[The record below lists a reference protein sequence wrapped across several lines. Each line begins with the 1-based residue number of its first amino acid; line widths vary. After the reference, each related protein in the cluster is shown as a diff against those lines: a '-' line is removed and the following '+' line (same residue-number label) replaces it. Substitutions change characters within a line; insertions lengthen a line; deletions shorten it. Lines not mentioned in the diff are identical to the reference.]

1 MENYKNESNF
11 SYCNPARIVL
21 KRGLKAGADPEFSS
35 GRGAA
40 LKLQQYEKNTEPKQ
54 KPSELGWHVY
64 RVLRSFTLEHVPKDL
79 LAQLAKANREKMTEA
94 SITSSYSRKCIA

>member
-11 SYCNPARIVL
+11 SYCSPARIVL

-64 RVLRSFTLEHVPKDL
+64 RVFKVIYLRTCSKGSVST
-79 LAQLAKANREKMTEA
+79 TG
-94 SITSSYSRKCIA
+94 